1 MGVARRARTRIG
13 SVPRPR
19 PGASHRPGSFCPRN
33 GGCSLRIATRRCTLP
48 RPSRRQIRGPR
59 RQSVDFTCTWLALQ
73 ALALLLECD
82 PLAAS
87 RVMKDLNPY
96 VEARR
101 EWNDRY
107 LDLVRARRWWQVA
120 AVSELALVATL
131 GGGLVALSL
140 QHKTVPYVVEV
151 DSLGA
156 AVAVKPAEAAG
167 RPTDERIVR
176 YQLAAFIRGARA
188 VMTDR
193 AAMKRSFEQVYAY
206 ARGPAR
212 IFLDEHYRSN
222 NPFEIAK
229 TYTVSPVVTSL
240 LQVSDRSWQV
250 RGSEEQRGLDGT
262 LLGRSNWEAVLMVE
276 MAPPATAD
284 AIQANPF
291 GLYVTEI
298 RWTKQL

>member
-1 MGVARRARTRIG
+1 
-13 SVPRPR
+13 
-19 PGASHRPGSFCPRN
+19 
-33 GGCSLRIATRRCTLP
+33 
-48 RPSRRQIRGPR
+48 
-59 RQSVDFTCTWLALQ
+59 
-73 ALALLLECD
+73 
-82 PLAAS
+82 
-87 RVMKDLNPY
+87 MKNLNPY

-120 AVSELALVATL
+120 AVSELALVFTL
-131 GGGLVALSL
+131 SGGLVALSL

-151 DSLGA
+151 DALGT
-156 AVAVKPAEAAG
+156 AVAVKPAEASG
-167 RPTDERIVR
+167 HPSDERIVR

-206 ARGPAR
+206 AQGPAR
-212 IFLDEHYRSN
+212 VFLDDHYRAN
-222 NPFEIAK
+222 NPFETAK
-229 TYTVSPVVTSL
+229 TYTVFPAVSSL
-240 LQVSDRSWQV
+240 LQVSDRSWQI
-250 RGSEEQRGLDGT
+250 RWSEEQRALDGT

-276 MAPPATAD
+276 MTSPTTAD
-284 AIQANPF
+284 AVQANPF

>member
-1 MGVARRARTRIG
+1 
-13 SVPRPR
+13 
-19 PGASHRPGSFCPRN
+19 
-33 GGCSLRIATRRCTLP
+33 
-48 RPSRRQIRGPR
+48 
-59 RQSVDFTCTWLALQ
+59 
-73 ALALLLECD
+73 
-82 PLAAS
+82 
-87 RVMKDLNPY
+87 MKDLNPY

-120 AVSELALVATL
+120 AVSELVLVATL

-156 AVAVKPAEAAG
+156 AVAVKPADAAG

-176 YQLAAFIRGARA
+176 YQLAAFIRGART

-193 AAMKRSFEQVYAY
+193 TAMKRSFEQVYAY

-212 IFLDEHYRSN
+212 VFLDDHYRTN
-222 NPFEIAK
+222 NPFETAK
-229 TYTVSPVVTSL
+229 TYTVSAAVTSL

-250 RGSEEQRGLDGT
+250 RWSEEQRSLDGA
-262 LLGRSNWEAVLMVE
+262 LLGRSNWEAVLTVE
-276 MAPPATAD
+276 MAPPTTAD

>member
-1 MGVARRARTRIG
+1 MAPDLEQGPLGAR
-13 SVPRPR
+13 
-19 PGASHRPGSFCPRN
+19 
-33 GGCSLRIATRRCTLP
+33 
-48 RPSRRQIRGPR
+48 
-59 RQSVDFTCTWLALQ
+59 
-73 ALALLLECD
+73 
-82 PLAAS
+82 

-107 LDLVRARRWWQVA
+107 LDLAHARRWWQLA
-120 AVSELALVATL
+120 AVAELALVGLL

-151 DSLGA
+151 DALGA
-156 AVAVKPAEAAG
+156 AIAVKPVEAAG
-167 RPTDERIVR
+167 RPTDQRIVR
-176 YQLAAFIRGARA
+176 YQLAALIRGART

-193 AAMKRSFEQVYAY
+193 AAMKRSLDQVYAY

-212 IFLDEHYRSN
+212 VFLDEHYRAN

-229 TYTVSPVVTSL
+229 TYTVAPTVTSL
-240 LQVSDRSWQV
+240 LQLSDRSWQV
-250 RGSEEQRGLDGT
+250 RWSEEQRGLDGT
-262 LLGRSNWEAVLMVE
+262 LLGKSNWEAVLAVE
-276 MAPPATAD
+276 TVPPTTAD

>member
-1 MGVARRARTRIG
+1 M
-13 SVPRPR
+13 SEP
-19 PGASHRPGSFCPRN
+19 
-33 GGCSLRIATRRCTLP
+33 
-48 RPSRRQIRGPR
+48 
-59 RQSVDFTCTWLALQ
+59 
-73 ALALLLECD
+73 
-82 PLAAS
+82 
-87 RVMKDLNPY
+87 NPY

-107 LDLVRARRWWQVA
+107 LELVPGRRWWQAVA
-120 AVSELALVATL
+120 GAELAVSLILS
-131 GGGLVALSL
+131 GGFVWLSL

-156 AVAVKPAEAAG
+156 ALAIKPAETG
-167 RPTDERIVR
+167 GHPTDERVLR
-176 YQLAAFIRGARA
+176 YQLAAFIRGARQ

-193 AAMKRSFEQVYAY
+193 IAMKQGLEQVYAY

-212 IFLDEHYRSN
+212 TFLDDHYRAN

-229 TYTVSPVVTSL
+229 TYTVSSAVTSL
-240 LQVSDRSWQV
+240 LQVSERSWQV
-250 RGSEEQRGLDGT
+250 RWSEEQRGLDGT
-262 LLGRSNWEAVLMVE
+262 LLGRSNWEAVLSVE
-276 MAPPATAD
+276 MVPPTTAD

>member
-1 MGVARRARTRIG
+1 RQRHG
-13 SVPRPR
+13 SVDLARATRAHIAPGR
-19 PGASHRPGSFCPRN
+19 PGRAPPPGRAFPHPRHL
-33 GGCSLRIATRRCTLP
+33 GQLLRIATCRCSLP
-48 RPSRRQIRGPR
+48 RSALRPIAGSPC
-59 RQSVDFTCTWLALQ
+59 SLVDFTRTWLALQ
-73 ALALLLECD
+73 HLASPLECD
-82 PLAAS
+82 ALAAS

-156 AVAVKPAEAAG
+156 AVAVKPADAAG
-167 RPTDERIVR
+167 RTPDERLVR
-176 YQLAAFIRGARA
+176 YQLVAFIRGARA

-212 IFLDEHYRSN
+212 MFLDDHYRAS
-222 NPFEIAK
+222 NPFEAAK
-229 TYTVSPVVTSL
+229 TYTESAGVTS
-240 LQVSDRSWQV
+240 V
-250 RGSEEQRGLDGT
+250 RPL
-262 LLGRSNWEAVLMVE
+262 
-276 MAPPATAD
+276 
-284 AIQANPF
+284 
-291 GLYVTEI
+291 
-298 RWTKQL
+298 